1 MLLISYGTRPEWL
14 KIKPIID
21 EFKNRNLSNYKILYT
36 GQHADLV
43 EKNYDIITTIND
55 GKNRLDSIVSSLL
68 NKEELFESIT
78 HVMVQGDTCSA
89 FSIALAAFHRNIK
102 VIHLEAGLRTYDSQ
116 NPYPEEFYR
125 QSIGNLADLHLS
137 PTNLNKE
144 NLLKEGKTNI
154 YVVGN
159 TSIDNL
165 KNYKNSSYTKNVL
178 ITLHRRENHGML
190 KDWYEEISRCAN
202 ILKDWKFTVISH
214 PNPNVQNN
222 LKYLKDVDIIPPIK
236 HDDMLK
242 RISSCGFLISD
253 SGGLQEEAS
262 YFKKKIIVCR
272 KVTERQETLENTSFL
287 CKHPNELYNMTM
299 NISKNYQVQDFNCP
313 YGDGDC
319 AKKVTDILI
328 STGIL

>member
-21 EFKNRNLSNYKILYT
+21 ELKRRNLSNYKILYT
-36 GQHADLV
+36 GQHADIV
-43 EKNYDIITTIND
+43 EKNYNIIATIND

-68 NKEELFESIT
+68 NKDELFDSIT

-125 QSIGNLADLHLS
+125 QSIGNLAYLHLS
-137 PTNLNKE
+137 PTDLNKE
-144 NLLKEGKTNI
+144 NLLKEGKTNVC
-154 YVVGN
+154 VVGN

-178 ITLHRRENHGML
+178 ITLHRRENHDML
-190 KDWYEEISRCAN
+190 KNWYEEISKCAKT
-202 ILKDWKFTVISH
+202 LTDWKFTVISH

-222 LKYLKDVDIIPPIK
+222 LKYLEGVNIIPPIK
-236 HDDMLK
+236 HDDMLD
-242 RISSCGFLISD
+242 RIASCGFLISD

-272 KVTERQETLENTSFL
+272 KVTERQETLEKTSFL
-287 CKHPNELYNMTM
+287 CKHPNDLYEMAI
-299 NISKNYQVQDFNCP
+299 NISKNYEVLNVNCP
-313 YGDGDC
+313 YGDGNC
-319 AKKVTDILI
+319 AEKVTDILI
-328 STGIL
+328 SQGIL